1 MVCLCWTVIGVV
13 PLLRRFRGV
22 CVFLVTIGVNL
33 EAFGG
38 RRLHGWRE
46 IICENLKRWYRGVDL
61 LGRLVISEYTTT
73 LCERHF
79 PMQMGGKDIR
89 HEHWNM
95 DNLHF
100 LQCGQDDYGYTLFT
114 ELNKASKSLLS
125 LQVSFGPL
133 TSSWPLTYLKGAA
146 AAGVGTTRA
155 AGAVLMTSSE
165 KTANDTDGLFSVCL
179 PAEASGGAAGLFSV
193 CLPAQASG
201 GAAGLFSVC
210 LLAEASGGTAGLV
223 FVAGMKALR
232 LGSGSLNTLQ
242 TAQSKIGTWAPTYS
256 PHIWL

>member
-1 MVCLCWTVIGVV
+1 MKTSNAGTGALTCWEGWSSVNILQRYASVTFLCKWEVKT
-13 PLLRRFRGV
+13 
-22 CVFLVTIGVNL
+22 
-33 EAFGG
+33 FGMSTG
-38 RRLHGWRE
+38 TW
-46 IICENLKRWYRGVDL
+46 ITYTSYSVDKMA
-61 LGRLVISEYTTT
+61 T
-73 LCERHF
+73 
-79 PMQMGGKDIR
+79 D
-89 HEHWNM
+89 
-95 DNLHF
+95 
-100 LQCGQDDYGYTLFT
+100 YTLFT

-125 LQVSFGPL
+125 LQGSFGPL